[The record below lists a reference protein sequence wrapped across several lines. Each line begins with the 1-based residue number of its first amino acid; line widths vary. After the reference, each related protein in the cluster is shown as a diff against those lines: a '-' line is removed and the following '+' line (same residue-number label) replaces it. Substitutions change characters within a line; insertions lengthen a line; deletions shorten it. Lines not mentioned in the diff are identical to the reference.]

1 MSYDYVMCQIR
12 NRNCIR
18 RFWYLIIGH
27 TISYEMKVRGSV
39 ELRTRSVPQGAGEAR
54 AAGPALLAAPSLR
67 EHTSVSCPIIEQ
79 AESCGVRLVVNGRDP
94 AGVPLLAD
102 A

>member
-1 MSYDYVMCQIR
+1 M
-12 NRNCIR
+12 
-18 RFWYLIIGH
+18 
-27 TISYEMKVRGSV
+27 V
-39 ELRTRSVPQGAGEAR
+39 ELRTRSVPQTAGEAR

-67 EHTSVSCPIIEQ
+67 EHASVSCPIIEQ